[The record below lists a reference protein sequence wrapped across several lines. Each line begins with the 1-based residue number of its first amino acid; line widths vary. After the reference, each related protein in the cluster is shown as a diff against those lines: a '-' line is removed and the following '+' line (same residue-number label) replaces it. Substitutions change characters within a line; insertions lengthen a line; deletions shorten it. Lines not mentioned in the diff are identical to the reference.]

1 MDVRRREFDL
11 AHLRNALQNSRAHR
25 IKRILHEFTLMFR
38 KYCPNSGLTRLS
50 YKNYSDVNSDEL
62 KLAKPI
68 NKTARFMIETHMR
81 NMDA

>member
-1 MDVRRREFDL
+1 
-11 AHLRNALQNSRAHR
+11 
-25 IKRILHEFTLMFR
+25 MFR